1 METPSVVM
9 VGAPLFFSSTTLR
22 PRGPRVTLTASAR
35 VFKPRSR
42 PRRASSSHAFS
53 LAIAVWSSGNGRHR
67 RADYS
72 GGSRTLSSARLG
84 ARDGRLD
91 PGGGQPHR
99 HDLWHSTASSAN
111 TVFCTLG

>member
-1 METPSVVM
+1 METPSLVM
-9 VGAPLFFSSTTLR
+9 GGAPHFFSSTTFR
-22 PRGPRVTLTASAR
+22 PRGPRDTLTASAR

-42 PRRASSSHAFS
+42 PRRASTSNAIS
-53 LAIAVWSSGNGRHR
+53 LAFAVWSSGIGRHR
-67 RADYS
+67 RAVYS
-72 GGSRTLSSARLG
+72 GGSRTLSSAWLG

-99 HDLWHSTASSAN
+99 PDLWHSTASSAN